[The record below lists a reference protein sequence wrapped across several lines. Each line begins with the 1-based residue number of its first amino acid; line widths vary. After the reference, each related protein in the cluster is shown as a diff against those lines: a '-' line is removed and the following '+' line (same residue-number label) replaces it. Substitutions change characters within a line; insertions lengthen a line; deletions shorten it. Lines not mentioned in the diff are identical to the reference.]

1 MFESV
6 KEGFTVLGVLK
17 RLLVVLGRM
26 ERSLASLADT
36 QAMALKLDLLSSG
49 ASLDELRA
57 TPFPS
62 PEDVGDVD
70 EQDEGDFAE
79 MERAEM
85 ASRARGYRVDDDAD
99 LGTLQ
104 RVWLE
109 AEEKRDDK

>member
-1 MFESV
+1 MFESI

-17 RLLVVLGRM
+17 RLLVILGRM
-26 ERSLASLADT
+26 ERHLASLADT

-70 EQDEGDFAE
+70 EQEEGELAE
-79 MERAEM
+79 FERQEN
-85 ASRARGYRVDDDAD
+85 ASRSRGYRVDDDSD

-104 RVWLE
+104 RVWAE
-109 AEEKRDDK
+109 AEDKEKK